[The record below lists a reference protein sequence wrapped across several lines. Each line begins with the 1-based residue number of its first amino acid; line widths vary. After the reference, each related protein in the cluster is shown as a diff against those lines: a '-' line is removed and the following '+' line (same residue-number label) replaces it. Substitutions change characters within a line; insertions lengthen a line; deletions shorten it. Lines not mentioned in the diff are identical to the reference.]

1 MAICSKNTAFC
12 SKFMC
17 LQAIKTLIPY
27 PNLYFVGELIVIPAD
42 ADFKIIYAGN
52 KHISKI
58 NKRETKIKPIK

>member
-1 MAICSKNTAFC
+1 
-12 SKFMC
+12 MC
-17 LQAIKTLIPY
+17 VQAIKSLNPY
-27 PNLYFVGELIVIPAD
+27 PKLYFVGELIVIPAD